1 MNEIS
6 QALTRLFDR
15 HRIIFWYD
23 AKAELGAEYETLTL
37 PDVEKISL
45 GNNQFGVKYRILSQE
60 PQQKFLLY
68 HAGQRPEHLPAFIA
82 RFPQPSAR
90 GRVSRWSHQRG
101 SHARVR
107 RVG

>member
-90 GRVSRWSHQRG
+90 GRVSR
-101 SHARVR
+101 
-107 RVG
+107 